1 MASYTDILKDW
12 KAEVLLP
19 AIRSNIE
26 SAFPEMGFKKQGA
39 IWKSPK
45 HLFGNDSHSKDQSY
59 YAPKYGDII
68 GDNSG
73 EKLSFLDYVMRRDN
87 CDLTTAEKTLA
98 KAVGVDFPEYEESP
112 EVKARR
118 EAELQAGRNRSK
130 ANEAYKAALYSGST
144 EANVVLN
151 YLYGRGWT
159 DAEIREAELGYI
171 DEATKAGL
179 PDTSDIAYTIGEASG
194 KWKGSYTESIGGTHR
209 LTIPFRN
216 TAGNI
221 IGFKFRNI
229 NYDQELAQLRTI
241 YPEAKAD
248 KYLNSK
254 GGWRSGNFFGYVS
267 GQEAVVVEGELDALH
282 ASTKGA
288 KNVIATTGGAV
299 TFAAVEA
306 AVKARI
312 TRFTLLFDTDEAG
325 QAFVASSIPLIESA
339 GGQAWVAYL
348 PEAVKD
354 LDEYFKAGY
363 TLSQYEAII
372 AAAVPAYSWKLCQL
386 VNKYSALEE
395 ENVKAGIYEQAGLTM
410 KQREDFFTDVSGIL
424 NAPTMRGEDRQL
436 FKEELKAYE
445 EALRFKVEEY
455 TASADSEYYRREE
468 TKQAAELTKAGAAI
482 QEALKAGNYPEA
494 ARLMAEAGTGYNTQ
508 NKAQNFAKEFA
519 SEARSLDTLF
529 NELKDG
535 IPTGYTFKGH
545 DSAIG
550 SYEEELTLNVGL
562 TFVCAPTS
570 HGKTSFLNNVAL
582 NVAAWNRH
590 RGSESSVLYFSY
602 EIDRTRLLANLLNA
616 YIGDADLSKI
626 GKPLNAIY
634 DAAKGNG
641 SRYFTDGMAKGA
653 SLSHYDNYRAK
664 KAEFERLIQ
673 KGDICVSD
681 TSHKA
686 GELLEAI
693 RYYVKNVRTPAAIF
707 VDYAQLIYDED
718 AKGLTRTEEL
728 KKIVNALKDLTKEL
742 QLPIVLAAQMKND
755 VISPLDVTID
765 NVGESK
771 DLAMIADTTIGF
783 FNLSKLHTIEAKQES
798 KLKRLLNRLI
808 GSNKLKGVPLYELQG
823 EESKKEIQPIRGQM
837 YAKVIKRRFGLSDI
851 EEVLDFEARTG
862 TIQPNKPEALK
873 PQPEQLEITLPFE
886 QPKQEN
892 SIPF

>member
-1 MASYTDILKDW
+1 MATYTEILKDW
-12 KAEVLLP
+12 KKEELLP

-26 SAFPEMGFKKQGA
+26 SAFPEMDFRKRGA
-39 IWKSPK
+39 KWISQK
-45 HLFGNDSHSKDQSY
+45 HLFGGESHSKDQSY
-59 YAPKYGDII
+59 YDPKYGDMI

-73 EKLSFLDYVMRRDN
+73 EKLGFLDYVMKRDN
-87 CDLTTAEKTLA
+87 CDLTTAERTLA
-98 KAVGVDFPEYEESP
+98 KAVGVDFPEYEETP
-112 EVKARR
+112 EIKARR
-118 EAELQAGRNRSK
+118 EAELQKERNRNE
-130 ANEAYKAALYSGST
+130 ANKAYKAALYSEST
-144 EANVVLN
+144 EAKAVLS

-159 DAEIREAELGYI
+159 DKEIKEAELGYI
-171 DEATKAGL
+171 DDAIKARI
-179 PDTSDIAYTIGEASG
+179 PDTADITYTIGEASG

-229 NYDQELAQLRTI
+229 NYDQELAQLRST

-267 GQEAVVVEGELDALH
+267 GREAVVVEGELDALH

-299 TFAAVEA
+299 AFAAVEA
-306 AVKARI
+306 AIKARI
-312 TRFTLLFDTDEAG
+312 TRFTLLFDTDAAG
-325 QAFVASSIPLIESA
+325 QGFVASSIPIIEAA

-348 PEAVKD
+348 PKDVKD
-354 LDEYFKAGY
+354 LDDYFKAGY
-363 TLSQYEAII
+363 SLSQYKAVI
-372 AAAVPAYSWKLCQL
+372 ADAEPAYSWKLRQI
-386 VNKYSALEE
+386 VNKYAAIEDKNVEE
-395 ENVKAGIYEQAGLTM
+395 GIYDRAGLTM
-410 KQREDFFTDVSGIL
+410 KQRQDFFTEVNGIL
-424 NAPTMRGEDRQL
+424 NAQVMRGEDRQL
-436 FKEELKAYE
+436 FKEQLKAYE
-445 EALRFKVEEY
+445 EVLHFKTDEATAL
-455 TASADSEYYRREE
+455 ADKEYYQNEA
-468 TKQAAELTKAGAAI
+468 TKQAETLVKAGAAI
-482 QEALKAGNYPEA
+482 QDALKAGNYPEA
-494 ARLMAEAGTGYNTQ
+494 ARLMAEAGTDYNTQ
-508 NKAQNFAKEFA
+508 NKAQKFAKEFA
-519 SEARSLDTLF
+519 RETRSLDALF

-550 SYEEELTLNVGL
+550 NYEEELTLNVGL
-562 TFVCAPTS
+562 TFICAPTS

-590 RGSESSVLYFSY
+590 RGSGSSILYFSY
-602 EIDRTRLLANLLNA
+602 EIDRIRLYANLLNT
-616 YIGDADLSKI
+616 YIGDAELSKI
-626 GKPLNAIY
+626 GKPLNAIF

-641 SRYFTDGMAKGA
+641 SRYFTNGNVTGT
-653 SLSHYDNYRAK
+653 SITHYDNYRAK
-664 KAEFERLIQ
+664 QAEFERLLHR
-673 KGDICVSD
+673 GDIYISD
-681 TSHKA
+681 ISHKA

-693 RYYVKNVRTPAAIF
+693 RYYVRNVCTPTAIF

-755 VISPLDVTID
+755 VVSPLDVTID

-771 DLAMIADTTIGF
+771 DLAMIADTTIGI

-798 KLKRLLNRLI
+798 RLKRLLNRLI
-808 GSNKLKGVPLYELQG
+808 DNFKLKGVGRYDLQG
-823 EESKKEIQPIRGQM
+823 EESKKEIQPIRGQV
-837 YAKVIKRRFGLSDI
+837 YAKVIKRRYGLSDI

-873 PQPEQLEITLPFE
+873 PEEQQQEIEFGNEQEQNILPF
-886 QPKQEN
+886 
-892 SIPF
+892 

>member
-1 MASYTDILKDW
+1 MATYTEILKNW
-12 KAEVLLP
+12 KEEVLLP

-26 SAFPEMGFKKQGA
+26 SVFPEMAFKKQGA
-39 IWKSPK
+39 KWVSPK

-59 YAPKYGDII
+59 YIPKYGDMI
-68 GDNSG
+68 GDNAG
-73 EKLSFLDYVMRRDN
+73 EKLGFLDYVMKRDS

-98 KAVGVDFPEYEESP
+98 KAVGVDFPEYEETP

-151 YLYGRGWT
+151 YLRGRGWT
-159 DAEIREAELGYI
+159 DEEIKGAELGYI
-171 DEATKAGL
+171 DEAVKAGL
-179 PDTSDIAYTIGEASG
+179 PDTSDISYTIGETSG

-221 IGFKFRNI
+221 IGFKFRNV
-229 NYDQELAQLRTI
+229 NYDQEIAQLRTI

-248 KYLNSK
+248 KYLNST

-282 ASTKGA
+282 ATAKGA

-306 AVKARI
+306 AIKARI

-325 QAFVASSIPLIESA
+325 QGFVASSIQTIESA
-339 GGQAWVAYL
+339 GGRAWIAYL
-348 PEAVKD
+348 PDGVKD
-354 LDEYFKAGY
+354 TDDFFKAGY
-363 TLSQYEAII
+363 TLSQYEATI
-372 AAAVPAYSWKLCQL
+372 AGAEPAYSWKLRQL

-395 ENVKAGIYEQAGLTM
+395 ENVRAGIYEQPAMTM
-410 KQREDFFTDVSGIL
+410 KQREDFFTDVTAVL
-424 NAPTMRGEDRQL
+424 NAPNMRGEDRQVL
-436 FKEELKAYE
+436 KEALKDYE
-445 EALRFKVEEY
+445 EALHFKVEEY
-455 TASADSEYYRREE
+455 TLSADNEYYRKAEAQ
-468 TKQAAELTKAGAAI
+468 QAAEIVKANTAI
-482 QEALKAGNYPEA
+482 QKAIEAGNYPEA
-494 ARLMAEAGTGYNTQ
+494 ARLMAEAGTGYH
-508 NKAQNFAKEFA
+508 AQDKKQGFAKEFA
-519 SEARSLDTLF
+519 KELRPLDTLF

-582 NVAAWNRH
+582 NVAAYNKNT
-590 RGSESSVLYFSY
+590 GNGNSVLYFSY
-602 EIDRTRLLANLLNA
+602 EIDRTRLLANLLNT

-653 SLSHYDNYRAK
+653 SLSHYNNFLSK
-664 KAEFERLIQ
+664 KAEFERSIRN
-673 KGDICVSD
+673 GDICISD

-693 RYYVKNVRTPAAIF
+693 RYYVKNVNTPTAVF

-783 FNLSKLHTIEAKQES
+783 FNLAKLHNIEAKQES

-808 GSNKLKGVPLYELQG
+808 GNNKLKGVGMYELQG
-823 EESKKEIQPIRGQM
+823 EDSKKEIQPIRGQM

-873 PQPEQLEITLPFE
+873 PQPEQLVMNLQTEEEQKQDTLPF
-886 QPKQEN
+886 
-892 SIPF
+892 